1 MSEGQLANQE
11 NYCTEYKEV
20 ATTYRFQISLRF
32 IVNAFTVTS
41 QSAILN
47 TYSQAL
53 QQTPTLG
60 YIIMIPFIGLII
72 MFAIFLI
79 EQRTISVFRTMI
91 RRGKELEFNL
101 GLINGHFGWLGDP
114 EVISPKGLRKFVTN
128 TWGIRLIYG
137 TVSTMWIVLLIL
149 FFTNL

>member
-32 IVNAFTVTS
+32 IVNAFTITS

-47 TYSQAL
+47 IYSQAL
-53 QQTPTLG
+53 QKPSLPDYTIIIP
-60 YIIMIPFIGLII
+60 YIGMIMMVAVFV
-72 MFAIFLI
+72 I
-79 EQRTISVFRTMI
+79 EQRTISVFRAMI
-91 RRGKELEFNL
+91 RRGKDLEFNL
-101 GLINGHFGWLGDP
+101 GLINGHFGWLGSP
-114 EVISPKGLRKFVTN
+114 EITRPKGWSRFTTH

-137 TVSTMWIVLLIL
+137 TVFTMWIVISIVR
-149 FFTNL
+149 

>member
-1 MSEGQLANQE
+1 MSERQLANQE
-11 NYCTEYKEV
+11 NYRTEYKEV

-114 EVISPKGLRKFVTN
+114 EVISAKGLRKFVTH

>member
-1 MSEGQLANQE
+1 MSEGHLANQE
-11 NYCTEYKEV
+11 NYRTEYKEV

-114 EVISPKGLRKFVTN
+114 EVISPKGLRKFVTH